1 MNKTVGFHIIFGVWK
16 SVIES
21 LRKVADT
28 EDLEKL
34 SLIEPVSIDPQ
45 KISLIIPN
53 DEIKLLIK
61 EKYRSNLQKILKD
74 IFGNT
79 PVIELL
85 LKNEDVSNLNQ
96 KYLFD
101 NFVVGPSNQMA
112 YAASFAVGRNPAKAY
127 NPLFIY
133 GGVGLGKTHLLHA
146 IGNTIKQSSPNSK
159 ILYIS
164 SEEFTNELINSIQY
178 KKMNQ
183 FRNKYRN
190 LDCLLIDDIQF
201 ISSKERTGEEFFHT
215 FNTLY
220 EGQKQIVIT
229 SDKAPNDIPDIE
241 NRLKSRFSW
250 GLIVDIQPP
259 EFETRIAIINKKA
272 ELFNLNLSPEIT
284 RFIASSIDSNI
295 REIEGA
301 LIKISAYKS
310 IMKKDVTLQLAESV
324 LKDIV
329 IRKEKML
336 TAENIQKTVA
346 KHFNITVEEMKS
358 SKRTKEILIPR
369 EIAMYLTRK
378 ITKNSLPEI
387 KAKFGIK
394 SHATILNAYKKI
406 EKEMEKNIELKEK
419 IEKIEKEIKDV

>member
-1 MNKTVGFHIIFGVWK
+1 MWK
-16 SVIES
+16 KVIEK
-21 LRKVADT
+21 LRKQADT

-34 SLIEPVSIDPQ
+34 SLIEPVSIEPQ
-45 KISLIIPN
+45 KISLMIPN
-53 DEIKLLIK
+53 NDIKNLIT
-61 EKYRSNLQKILKD
+61 EKYKDSITSILKSN
-74 IFGNT
+74 FGVVPT
-79 PVIELL
+79 IELL
-85 LKNEDVSNLNQ
+85 LKEEDISNLNP
-96 KYLFD
+96 KYMFE
-101 NFVVGPSNQMA
+101 NFIVGPSNQLA
-112 YAASFAVGRNPAKAY
+112 YAASAAVSENPAKAY

-146 IGNTIKQSSPNSK
+146 IGNTIKQKNKKAK

-201 ISSKERTGEEFFHT
+201 ISSKERTEEEFFHT

-220 EGQKQIVIT
+220 ESQKQIVIT
-229 SDKAPNDIPDIE
+229 SDKSPNDIPDIE
-241 NRLKSRFSW
+241 NRLKSRFNW

-259 EFETRIAIINKKA
+259 EFETRIAIINRKA
-272 ELFNLNLSPEIT
+272 ELFNLNLEPEIVN
-284 RFIASSIDSNI
+284 FIASNINSNV

-310 IMKKDVTLQLAESV
+310 IMKQKVTLGLVENILQ
-324 LKDIV
+324 DIV

-346 KHFNITVEEMKS
+346 RHFNITTDELTS
-358 SKRTKEILIPR
+358 SKRTKDILIPR
-369 EIAMYLTRK
+369 EVAMYLTRK
-378 ITKNSLPEI
+378 LTKNSLPEI

-394 SHATILNAYKKI
+394 SHATIINACKKI
-406 EKEMEKNIELKEK
+406 EKELEKNAQLKEK
-419 IEKIEKEIKDV
+419 VEIIEKEIKDV

>member
-1 MNKTVGFHIIFGVWK
+1 MWK
-16 SVIES
+16 KVLDQ
-21 LRKVADT
+21 LRKKADT

-34 SLIEPVSIDPQ
+34 SLIEPVSIEPQ

-53 DEIKLLIK
+53 NQIKILIT
-61 EKYRSNLQKILKD
+61 EKYKNDISNILKD
-74 IFGNT
+74 IFGVAPT
-79 PVIELL
+79 IELL
-85 LKNEDVSNLNQ
+85 IEEDISNLNP
-96 KYLFD
+96 KYMFE
-101 NFVVGPSNQMA
+101 NFIVGPSNQLA
-112 YAASFAVGRNPAKAY
+112 YAASAAVSENPAKAY

-146 IGNTIKQSSPNSK
+146 IGNKIKQKKKKAK

-183 FRNKYRN
+183 FRSKYRN

-201 ISSKERTGEEFFHT
+201 ISSKERTEEEFFHT

-220 EGQKQIVIT
+220 ENQKQIVLT
-229 SDKAPNDIPDIE
+229 SDKSPNDIPDIE
-241 NRLKSRFSW
+241 NRLKSRFNW

-259 EFETRIAIINKKA
+259 EFETRIAIINRKA
-272 ELFNLNLSPEIT
+272 ELFNLNLEPEIVN
-284 RFIASSIDSNI
+284 FIASHINSNV

-310 IMKKDVTLQLAESV
+310 IMKQKVTLNLVENILQ
-324 LKDIV
+324 DIV

-346 KHFNITVEEMKS
+346 KHFNISIDELKS
-358 SKRTKEILIPR
+358 SKRTKDILIPR
-369 EIAMYLTRK
+369 EAAMYLTRK

-394 SHATILNAYKKI
+394 SHATILNACKKI
-406 EKEMEKNIELKEK
+406 EKEMEKNAELKEK
-419 IEKIEKEIKDV
+419 IETIEKEIKDV

>member
-1 MNKTVGFHIIFGVWK
+1 MWK
-16 SVIES
+16 KVLDQ
-21 LRKVADT
+21 LRKDIDT

-34 SLIEPVSIDPQ
+34 SLIEPASIAPD

-53 DEIKLLIK
+53 DNIKLLIT
-61 EKYRSNLQKILKD
+61 EKYKKQLIEILKNQ
-74 IFGNT
+74 FGVAPT
-79 PVIELL
+79 IELL
-85 LKNEDVSNLNQ
+85 LSEEEHSNLNP
-96 KYLFD
+96 KYMLE
-101 NFVVGPSNQMA
+101 NFIVGPSNQLA
-112 YAASFAVGRNPAKAY
+112 YAASAAVSQNPAKAY

-133 GGVGLGKTHLLHA
+133 GGVGLGKTHLLHS
-146 IGNTIKQSSPNSK
+146 IGNKIKQANRKAK

-201 ISSKERTGEEFFHT
+201 ISSKERTEEEFFHT

-220 EGQKQIVIT
+220 ENQKQIVIT
-229 SDKAPNDIPDIE
+229 SDKSPNDIPDIE
-241 NRLKSRFSW
+241 NRLKSRFNW

-259 EFETRIAIINKKA
+259 EFETRIAIINRKA
-272 ELFNLNLSPEIT
+272 ELFNLNLESEIVD
-284 RFIASSIDSNI
+284 FIASHINSNV

-310 IMKKDVTLQLAESV
+310 IMKQKVTLNLVESI
-324 LKDIV
+324 LQDIV

-336 TAENIQKTVA
+336 SAENIQKTVA
-346 KHFNITVEEMKS
+346 KNFNISIDELRS
-358 SKRTKEILIPR
+358 SKRTKNILIPR

-387 KAKFGIK
+387 KAKFGVK
-394 SHATILNAYKKI
+394 SHATILNACKKI
-406 EKEMEKNIELKEK
+406 EKEMDKNPQLKEK
-419 IEKIEKEIKDV
+419 IELIEKEIKNV

>member
-1 MNKTVGFHIIFGVWK
+1 MWK
-16 SVIES
+16 NVIEQ
-21 LRKVADT
+21 LRTFVDT

-34 SLIEPVSIDPQ
+34 SLIEPASLTPQ

-53 DEIKLLIK
+53 NEIKELIKDKYKTELQRILKEVFGVVPAIELLIK
-61 EKYRSNLQKILKD
+61 K
-74 IFGNT
+74 
-79 PVIELL
+79 
-85 LKNEDVSNLNQ
+85 EDLSNLNP
-96 KYLFD
+96 KYIFD
-101 NFVVGPSNQMA
+101 NFVVGPSNQLA
-112 YAASFAVGRNPAKAY
+112 YAASFAVSGNPAKAY

-146 IGNTIKQSSPNSK
+146 IGNAIKYTEPK
-159 ILYIS
+159 LKVLYIS
-164 SEEFTNELINSIQY
+164 SEEFTNELISSIQY

-220 EGQKQIVIT
+220 ENQKQIVIT
-229 SDKAPNDIPDIE
+229 SDKPPNDIPDIE
-241 NRLKSRFSW
+241 KRLKSRFSW

-272 ELFNLNLSPEIT
+272 ELFNLSLTPEIT
-284 RFIASSIDSNI
+284 GFIASNINSNI

-310 IMKKDVTLQLAESV
+310 IMKKDVTLQLAKSV
-324 LKDIV
+324 LQDII

-346 KHFNITVEEMKS
+346 KHFDITIEEMKS
-358 SKRTKEILIPR
+358 PKRTKDILIPR
-369 EIAMYLTRK
+369 EVAMYLTRK

-394 SHATILNAYKKI
+394 SHATILNACKKI
-406 EKEMEKNIELKEK
+406 EKEIKKDAKLKEK
-419 IEKIEKEIKDV
+419 IEQIEKEIKDV